1 MKSFM
6 GGPGLMG
13 GSEEEGR
20 EISEGCKGKMSFP
33 AFSFITEVRA
43 IICLRKV
50 HLDFG
55 CAHLSLL
62 SHSSQKCEPQSAC
75 AKYMK
80 NIYILILVV
89 HVLVVLCFYSAGLA
103 SLLLRCQ

>member
-6 GGPGLMG
+6 DGPGLMG

-75 AKYMK
+75 AKYM

-89 HVLVVLCFYSAGLA
+89 HVFVVLCFYFAGLA
-103 SLLLRCQ
+103 SLLLRW

>member
-43 IICLRKV
+43 TICLCKV
-50 HLDFG
+50 YEHIYLDFG
-55 CAHLSLL
+55 CACFSSIVFLL
-62 SHSSQKCEPQSAC
+62 CRT
-75 AKYMK
+75 
-80 NIYILILVV
+80 
-89 HVLVVLCFYSAGLA
+89 CFPTAA
-103 SLLLRCQ
+103 MVKKINVNNNDVQFFF

>member
-1 MKSFM
+1 MKWASNFQKWAKACRRGWRMKSFM

-20 EISEGCKGKMSFP
+20 EISEGCTGKMSFP
-33 AFSFITEVRA
+33 AFTFIAKVRA
-43 IICLRKV
+43 IFCLRKE

-75 AKYMK
+75 AKYYM
-80 NIYILILVV
+80 IIW
-89 HVLVVLCFYSAGLA
+89 LCVCL
-103 SLLLRCQ
+103 